1 MAGTRTNSEHNSLR
15 DQLCLNAAVRSSNRV
30 SKVNGVMMRSH
41 TWIMLVFILLLSTV
55 APAFAALSA
64 EDLAWINRVTYGVNK
79 QTAMEYE
86 RMGRD
91 AFLKKQL
98 NPPKDDKMDKD
109 TIVELNRG
117 YRPQEMMMDDITERR
132 KMYRR
137 QVKDEKKRSQ
147 FNTILRRE
155 GNRAVAIAERRHLMR
170 AIYSPWQLKEQM
182 AWFWLNHFSVFV
194 KKANIRWQIADYE
207 DNAIRPYALGKFK
220 DILRATMT
228 HPAMLDYLDAS
239 KNKKNQPNENYAREL
254 MELHT
259 LGVSGGY
266 TQKDVTEVA
275 RVLTGISAAFGPVP
289 DKLKEDVGI
298 GFFRKKGLQFSPKDH
313 DFKNKKIM
321 GSTIKGKGWD
331 EIDALASMLAEQPA
345 TATHIST
352 KLAQFFIGDKPDASL
367 IKEMSGQFLASKG
380 DIRQTLEVLFN
391 SEEFL
396 SSLTHKF
403 RTPMEVVV
411 STARLAYEDNK
422 VQNYVPLASF
432 LASLGQGL
440 YQRVTPDG
448 YPMEKSMWDGSSQ
461 LFKRF
466 EVVRFL
472 SSGSPRFFQYGGKPA
487 KVKAAVPQLDNQFF
501 EQNIKPHL
509 SPTTQA
515 VLNKT
520 EKNPVLWNAMLFS
533 SPEWMNREFTQ

>member
-1 MAGTRTNSEHNSLR
+1 MARGS
-15 DQLCLNAAVRSSNRV
+15 AWI
-30 SKVNGVMMRSH
+30 VM
-41 TWIMLVFILLLSTV
+41 VFVLLLSTG
-55 APAFAALSA
+55 APAFAALSV
-64 EDLAWINRVTYGVNK
+64 EDLAWINRVTYGANK
-79 QTAMEYE
+79 QAVMEYE
-86 RMGRD
+86 KLGRA

-98 NPPKDDKMDKD
+98 NPPQDDKIDKE
-109 TIVELNRG
+109 TAAELNRG
-117 YRPQEMMMDDITERR
+117 YRSQEVMMEDITERR
-132 KMYRR
+132 QKYRR

-147 FNTILRRE
+147 FNTVLRRE
-155 GNRAVAIAERRHLMR
+155 GNRAVAVAERRHLMR

-194 KKANIRWQIADYE
+194 KKANIRWQIGDYE
-207 DNAIRPYALGKFK
+207 DKAIRPYALGKFK

-259 LGVSGGY
+259 LGVNGGY

-275 RVLTGISAAFGPVP
+275 RVLTGISAAFGPVSN
-289 DKLKEDVGI
+289 KLEKDLGV
-298 GFFRKKGLQFSPKDH
+298 GFFRKNGLQFSPKDH
-313 DFKNKKIM
+313 DYKNKKIM
-321 GSTIKGKGWD
+321 GSTIKGSGWD
-331 EIDALASMLAEQPA
+331 EIDALATMLAEQPA

-352 KLAQFFIGDKPDASL
+352 KLAQFFLGDKLDASL
-367 IKEMSGQFLASKG
+367 IKQMSDRFLASEG
-380 DIRQTLEVLFN
+380 DIEQTLEVLFN
-391 SEEFL
+391 SQAFL
-396 SSLTHKF
+396 SSLERKF

-411 STARLAYEDNK
+411 STARLTYEDNK
-422 VQNYVPLASF
+422 VQNYVPLAS
-432 LASLGQGL
+432 LLGSLGQGL

-472 SSGSPRFFQYGGKPA
+472 SSGSPRFFQYGSKPV
-487 KVKAAVPQLDNQFF
+487 KVKAAVPQLNNEFF
-501 EQNIKPHL
+501 EKNIKPHL
-509 SPTTQA
+509 SQTTQA

-520 EKNPVLWNAMLFS
+520 EKNPALWNAMLFS

>member
-1 MAGTRTNSEHNSLR
+1 MGNHPSLNTA
-15 DQLCLNAAVRSSNRV
+15 LRSSSCAR
-30 SKVNGVMMRSH
+30 KVGAMVRGQA
-41 TWIMLVFILLLSTV
+41 WVVLVFILMLSTV
-55 APAFAALSA
+55 PSAFAALSA
-64 EDLAWINRVTYGVNK
+64 EDLAWINRVTYGINK

-86 RMGRD
+86 KVGRD

-98 NPPKDDKMDKD
+98 NPPQGDKVDKE
-109 TIVELNRG
+109 TAAELNRD
-117 YRPQEMMMDDITERR
+117 YRPQEVMMDEISERR
-132 KMYRR
+132 KKYRR
-137 QVKDEKKRSQ
+137 KVKDEKKRSQ

-155 GNRAVAIAERRHLMR
+155 GDKAVAIAERRHLIR

-182 AWFWLNHFSVFV
+182 AWFWLNHFSVSF

-207 DNAIRPYALGKFK
+207 DHAIRPYALGKFK
-220 DILRATMT
+220 DILQATMT

-259 LGVSGGY
+259 LGVNGGY

-275 RVLTGISAAFGPVP
+275 RVLTGISVAFGPVP
-289 DKLKEDVGI
+289 KKLEQDAEA
-298 GFFRKKGLQFSPKDH
+298 GFFRKNGLQFSPKDH
-313 DFKNKKIM
+313 DFNNKKIM
-321 GSTIKGKGWD
+321 GATIKGTGWN
-331 EIDALASMLAEQPA
+331 EIDSLATMLAEHPA

-352 KLAQFFIGDKPDASL
+352 KLAQFFVGDKPDASL
-367 IKEMSGQFLASKG
+367 IKEMSDRFLASKG
-380 DIRQTLEVLFN
+380 DIKQTLQVLFN
-391 SEEFL
+391 SREFL
-396 SSLTHKF
+396 SSLTYKF
-403 RTPMEVVV
+403 RTPMEVIV
-411 STARLAYEDNK
+411 STVRLAYEDNK
-422 VQNYVPLASF
+422 VKNYAPLASF
-432 LASLGQGL
+432 LESLGQGL
-440 YQRVTPDG
+440 YQRATPDG

-472 SSGSPRFFQYGGKPA
+472 SSGSPRFFQYGSKPA
-487 KVKAAVPQLDNQFF
+487 TVKAAVPQLNNKFF

-509 SPTTQA
+509 SQTTHN
-515 VLNKT
+515 VLKKT

>member
-1 MAGTRTNSEHNSLR
+1 
-15 DQLCLNAAVRSSNRV
+15 
-30 SKVNGVMMRSH
+30 
-41 TWIMLVFILLLSTV
+41 MLVFLLLLFID

-86 RMGRD
+86 RLGRD

-98 NPPKDDKMDKD
+98 NPPQDDSADEE
-109 TIVELNRG
+109 TVAELNRG
-117 YRPQEMMMDDITERR
+117 YRSQAAMMKDISERR
-132 KMYRR
+132 QKYRR
-137 QVKDEKKRSQ
+137 QVKDETKRSQ

-155 GNRAVAIAERRHLMR
+155 GNKEVAIAERRHLMR

-194 KKANIRWQIADYE
+194 RKANIRWQIADYE

-228 HPAMLDYLDAS
+228 HPAMLDYLDTS

-259 LGVSGGY
+259 LGVNGGY
-266 TQKDVTEVA
+266 TQTDVIEVA
-275 RVLTGISAAFGPVP
+275 RVFTGISAAFGPIP
-289 DKLKEDVGI
+289 HKLKKDAGT
-298 GFFRKKGLQFSPKDH
+298 GFFRNNGVQFLAREH
-313 DFKNKKIM
+313 DFGDKKVL
-321 GSTIKGKGWD
+321 GETIKGTGWD
-331 EIDALASMLAEQPA
+331 ELDALADLLARQPA
-345 TATHIST
+345 TAKYIST
-352 KLAQFFIGDKPDASL
+352 KLAQFFVGDNPAPSL
-367 IKEMSGQFLASKG
+367 IKSMSARFLNSDG
-380 DIRQTLEVLFN
+380 DISQTLEALFK
-391 SEEFL
+391 SAEFQA
-396 SSLTHKF
+396 SLKHKF

-411 STARLAYEDNK
+411 STARLAYEDRQL
-422 VQNYVPLASF
+422 QNYVPLSYS
-432 LASLGQGL
+432 LDRLGQGL

-448 YPMEKSMWDGSSQ
+448 YPMQKSMWDGSSQ

-472 SSGSPRFFQYGGKPA
+472 STGVPRFFQYGNASA
-487 KVKAAVPQLDNQFF
+487 KARGGAPQLNDEFF

-509 SPTTQA
+509 SQTTVA
-515 VLNKT
+515 VLKKV